1 MEGANVRQPKGRLHA
16 ADPWMEIGEVV
27 RSHGL
32 DGSLLVSLYGDD
44 AQNLTRAKSV
54 LLRGP
59 AGALELGVVDVRPSG
74 RAPSGRARALVRLEG
89 ISSSEEASE
98 WAGALLC
105 IPESALSALPPG
117 EFYWRDLIG
126 LACRTLDG
134 ETVGTVEE
142 LWPTAA
148 NDVLVVR
155 KGARSVLVPAVREIL
170 TRIDLEE
177 GVVWIDPPP
186 GLIEETP

>member
-32 DGSLLVSLYGDD
+32 DGSLLVCLYGDD
-44 AQNLTRAKSV
+44 AENLTRAKSV
-54 LLRGP
+54 RLRGR
-59 AGALELGVVDVRPSG
+59 AGTLELRVVAVRPSG
-74 RAPSGRARALVRLEG
+74 SASGGRTRARIRLEG
-89 ISSSEEASE
+89 ISSSEEASG
-98 WAGALLC
+98 WAGSRLS
-105 IPESALSALPPG
+105 IPESALRALPPG

-126 LACRTLDG
+126 LSCQTLDG

-148 NDVLVVR
+148 NDVLVIR
-155 KGARSVLVPAVREIL
+155 HGTRSVLVPAVREIL
-170 TRIDLEE
+170 TRIDLEQ

-186 GLIEETP
+186 GLIEESP